1 MAAEDE
7 VWPTVTVVAGS
18 NRVHYGGGALRE
30 ASKMDPQPRPCFLSV
45 DVHPRARLCSYR
57 MIVIIWGG
65 RPHEQVD

>member
-1 MAAEDE
+1 MA
-7 VWPTVTVVAGS
+7 
-18 NRVHYGGGALRE
+18 YGDRRRRFEQGALRGGALRE